1 MIMEDRQTIEQA
13 AQHVFDVMAKRVSAE
28 DLQRIM
34 DAYKMAAEA
43 HEGQKRNTGEP
54 YIMHPVAVAA
64 IAAEE
69 LELDANTVIA
79 AFLHDVVED
88 THFTLEDIR
97 SRFGDDVAFLV
108 DVVTKRKKHNYEHT
122 KQVDNYRQ
130 ILESVHFDIRALLV
144 KLSDRLHNMRTLDSM
159 RPDKQMKIAG
169 ETDFFYAPLAG
180 RLGLYYVKT
189 EMQNLSFRFRCPSEY
204 EQIVNQIEEDRV
216 RTEASVKAFTDEIN
230 DIIKSVG
237 IPARTQVRYRK
248 PYSIWRDMKEN
259 NCDFAHV
266 EFKHFVRIIYEPI
279 SEWARSQNSEKDTSL
294 FIYSCLTSHF
304 KERPGSVVS
313 YIDVPKDNGYQSFHV
328 QLLNRD
334 GVWEELHIAS
344 ERMHRN
350 ARLGCVV
357 ERDESWLER
366 FTTVLRNIAG
376 SGDGYLFMDSVSS
389 SLYNEDILAF
399 TPKGKGIILP
409 KGATALDFAFEL
421 HSEIGEHAKYAR
433 INGSLKPI
441 KTPLQRG
448 DCVEIGTSEDVVPKR
463 EWLSYA
469 KTYKARKV
477 LHDLL
482 RNEKSMDFHLCEE
495 CDPLPGQE
503 VIGFKDA
510 EGTVT
515 VHSRNCPL
523 AIKLASENGNSIVS
537 VAFDANLSRTYPVT
551 IKIVAIDRY
560 HLLRDIIDCF
570 VEHQHLSMTK
580 LTTHTEEEIV
590 TCIIDVPVHSVDEL
604 HHTMERISAIPGVD
618 EVRRLSKVKH
628 LIEKK

>member
-1 MIMEDRQTIEQA
+1 MEENNTIDQA
-13 AQHVFDVMAKRVSAE
+13 AQHVFDVMAKRVSEE
-28 DLQRIM
+28 DLQRIK
-34 DAYKMAAEA
+34 DAYAMAAVA

-54 YIMHPVAVAA
+54 YIVHPIAVAQ

-88 THFTLEDIR
+88 TSFTLEDIR
-97 SRFGDDVAFLV
+97 ARFGDDVAFLV

-180 RLGLYYVKT
+180 RLGLYHVKT
-189 EMQNLSFRFRCPSEY
+189 ELENLSFRFRCPREY
-204 EQIVNQIEEDRV
+204 ELLTRQLEEDRV
-216 RTEASVKAFTDEIN
+216 RTEATLKEFTDK
-230 DIIKSVG
+230 IKQILDESGVD
-237 IPARTQVRYRK
+237 ARIQVRYRK
-248 PYSIWRDMKEN
+248 PYSMWREMREN
-259 NCDFAHV
+259 QCDFARV
-266 EFKHFVRIIYEPI
+266 DFKHFVRVIYNPI
-279 SEWARSQNSEKDTSL
+279 TEWSRSQSPEKDTSL

-304 KERPGSVVS
+304 KERPASIVN
-313 YIDVPKDNGYQSFHV
+313 YIDYPKDNGYQSFHV
-328 QLLNRD
+328 QLLND
-334 GVWEELHIAS
+334 AGAWEELHIAS

-350 ARLGCVV
+350 ARLGCIV

-366 FTTVLRNIAG
+366 FKTVLQNIAE
-376 SGDGYLFMDSVSS
+376 SGDGYIFMDSVSS

-399 TPKGKGIILP
+399 TPNGKGIILP
-409 KGATALDFAFEL
+409 KGATALDFAFEV

-433 INGSLKPI
+433 INGTLKPI
-441 KTPLQRG
+441 KTPLNRG

-463 EWLSYA
+463 EWLEYA
-469 KTYKARKV
+469 KTYKARRS

-482 RNEKSMDFHLCEE
+482 KDENKLEFQLCKK
-495 CDPLPGQE
+495 CNPLPGEE
-503 VIGFKDA
+503 VIGFKDQKG
-510 EGTVT
+510 EITI
-515 VHSRNCPL
+515 HSRHCPE

-537 VAFDANLSRTYPVT
+537 VAFEAKPNRTYPVT

-570 VEHQHLSMTK
+570 VERQHLSMNQ
-580 LTTHTEEEIV
+580 LSTHTEDEIV
-590 TCIIDVPVHSVDEL
+590 TCIIDFPVHSVDEL
-604 HHTMERISAIPGVD
+604 HITMDSISAIPGVD
-618 EVRRLSKVKH
+618 EVRRINKNKGEE
-628 LIEKK
+628 EKQ